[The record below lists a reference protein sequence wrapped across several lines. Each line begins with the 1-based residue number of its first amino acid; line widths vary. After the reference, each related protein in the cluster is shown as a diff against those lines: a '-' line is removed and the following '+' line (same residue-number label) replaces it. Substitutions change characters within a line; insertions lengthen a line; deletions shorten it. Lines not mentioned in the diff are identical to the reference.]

1 MDVKKIVRC
10 LPEQFRELLETG
22 QVEVDGK
29 IKTKEDGAIYD
40 TGYLEFI
47 EWHNK
52 FMQAQYEQVKV
63 NHTPM
68 AMKSLEQEYE
78 ELTTPVVENG
88 VTVEEEK
95 ASAYVSAVGFTAVL
109 KGGDTIRTGAPNSGC
124 FYINGERLTHD
135 YTYNGDG
142 YEVVNVWC
150 FEGKPEAG
158 NPLIVPPQLNDTPT
172 FNITELDVR
181 NIAQTPV
188 VGDSY
193 KNYALTLKAY
203 NFEISGLAT
212 RKLVSN
218 GTDAFN
224 QSSVASTVEEV
235 ESDCVVYGTNSV
247 LTKKNT
253 LKKANFP
260 ELIKIDAGY
269 MSFLNSC
276 TSPDLE
282 IYYPKLQTI
291 QGYKDQSPFYKVE
304 NVIIPST
311 VKTITSIICSA
322 NKTITLNCNKADSI
336 SSEWCLITPTVNF
349 DMCGDW
355 YPSINIAVAAARHSI
370 DWFFPRYDETG
381 KLKYATPLFTHIL
394 HNFAK
399 DNEDALSQAQ
409 PGEEVILQSGWIKL
423 PAAIYEQMTAE
434 DRELAASIGWDLL
447 DDPYKTTEV

>member
-10 LPEQFRELLETG
+10 LPEQYQELLETG

-29 IKTKEDGAIYD
+29 IKTKEDDVIYD

-78 ELTTPVVENG
+78 ELTADEG
-88 VTVEEEK
+88 GKE
-95 ASAYVSAVGFTAVL
+95 SAYVSAVGFTAVL
-109 KGGDTIRTGAPNSGC
+109 KVGDTIRTGAPNSGC

-212 RKLVSN
+212 RKLISN
-218 GTDAFN
+218 GTETFN
-224 QSSVASTVEEV
+224 QTETAATLEEV
-235 ESDCVVYGTNSV
+235 ESDCTVFSN
-247 LTKKNT
+247 KNT
-253 LKKANFP
+253 SPLYQKTNLKKAIFP
-260 ELIKIDAGY
+260 SLVEITQAPAGRY
-269 MSFLNSC
+269 SFLNGC
-276 TSPDLE
+276 TNKDLFISFPNLCKIAGAE
-282 IYYPKLQTI
+282 KSELNI
-291 QGYKDQSPFYKVE
+291 PFLGVKAITLPNSVRLVGNKVFYQ
-304 NVIIPST
+304 NS
-311 VKTITSIICSA
+311 
-322 NKTITLNCNKADSI
+322 TITLNCNRATFASNWCCTSPAENFTMCEDWQAD
-336 SSEWCLITPTVNF
+336 
-349 DMCGDW
+349 
-355 YPSINIAVAAARHSI
+355 INIAVAAKNHTK
-370 DWFFPRYDETG
+370 DWFID
-381 KLKYATPLFTHIL
+381 LFTNKL
-394 HNFAK
+394 HDF
-399 DNEDALSQAQ
+399 S
-409 PGEEVILQSGWIKL
+409 EVYDTGDGGSYFELREITIPL
-423 PAAIYEQMTAE
+423 AIFNSLTEVELAIAE
-434 DRELAASIGWDLL
+434 DKNWTVGGA
-447 DDPYKTTEV
+447 

>member
-10 LPEQFRELLETG
+10 LPEQYKELLETG

-29 IKTKEDGAIYD
+29 IKTKEDGVIYD

-78 ELTTPVVENG
+78 ELTADEG
-88 VTVEEEK
+88 GKE
-95 ASAYVSAVGFTAVL
+95 SAYVSAVGFTAVL
-109 KGGDTIRTGAPNSGC
+109 KSGDTIRTGAPNSGC

-150 FEGKPEAG
+150 FEGKPEAD

-218 GTDAFN
+218 GTETFN
-224 QSSVASTVEEV
+224 QPISSNCIEEI
-235 ESDCVVYGTNSV
+235 ESDCITSVNSIRGM
-247 LTKKNT
+247 TRKST
-253 LKKANFP
+253 LKKAIFP
-260 ELIKIDAGY
+260 NLTTISGAGAQ
-269 MSFLNSC
+269 SFLCECDNKDLIIYMPNLRVINDC
-276 TSPDLE
+276 T
-282 IYYPKLQTI
+282 YGQHA
-291 QGYKDQSPFYKVE
+291 PFYKVV
-304 NVIIPST
+304 NVILPKT
-311 VKTITSIICSA
+311 VQYVGKITLA
-322 NKTITLNCNKADSI
+322 NNQTITLNCNKAKFNSD
-336 SSEWCLITPTVNF
+336 WCYGAPSVNF
-349 DMCGDW
+349 TMCDDW
-355 YPSINIAVAAARHSI
+355 QASINIAVAAKNHTKDWFIDLFRNKLYDHSI
-370 DWFFPRYDETG
+370 TTDTG
-381 KLKYATPLFTHIL
+381 DGGMIVSAGEITIPLAIF
-394 HNFAK
+394 N
-399 DNEDALSQAQ
+399 AL
-409 PGEEVILQSGWIKL
+409 
-423 PAAIYEQMTAE
+423 T
-434 DRELAASIGWDLL
+434 DDELAIAENKNWTVGGA
-447 DDPYKTTEV
+447 

>member
-10 LPEQFRELLETG
+10 LPEQYQELLETG

-29 IKTKEDGAIYD
+29 IKTKEDGVIYD
-40 TGYLEFI
+40 TGYLELI

-78 ELTTPVVENG
+78 ELTADEG
-88 VTVEEEK
+88 GKE
-95 ASAYVSAVGFTAVL
+95 SAYVSAVGFTAVL
-109 KGGDTIRTGAPNSGC
+109 KSGDTIRTGAPNSGC

-158 NPLIVPPQLNDTPT
+158 NPIIVPPQLNDTPT

-212 RKLVSN
+212 RKLIKTGIRTFSQ
-218 GTDAFN
+218 GFT
-224 QSSVASTVEEV
+224 SIVEEV
-235 ESDCVVYGTNSV
+235 ESDCTSV
-247 LTKKNT
+247 GNWHDAIPN
-253 LKKANFP
+253 LKKVIMPKLETIESTAQNFLYGATNP
-260 ELIKIDAGY
+260 EL
-269 MSFLNSC
+269 
-276 TSPDLE
+276 T
-282 IYYPKLQTI
+282 YYVPAL
-291 QGYKDQSPFYKVE
+291 
-304 NVIIPST
+304 
-311 VKTITSIICSA
+311 KTIKSPSSA
-322 NKTITLNCNKADSI
+322 NWCPFFNVVNVVIPPSVTTIANTACYNNKTITLNCNRAKSI
-336 SSEWCLITPTVNF
+336 SSNWCYNTPTINF
-349 DMCGDW
+349 TMCNDW
-355 YPSINIAVAAARHSI
+355 QASINIAVAAKNHTKDWFIDLFRNKLYDHSI
-370 DWFFPRYDETG
+370 TMDTG
-381 KLKYATPLFTHIL
+381 DGGMIVSAGEITIPLAIF
-394 HNFAK
+394 N
-399 DNEDALSQAQ
+399 AL
-409 PGEEVILQSGWIKL
+409 
-423 PAAIYEQMTAE
+423 T
-434 DRELAASIGWDLL
+434 DDELAIAENKNWTVGGA
-447 DDPYKTTEV
+447 

>member
-10 LPEQFRELLETG
+10 LPEQYQELLETG

-29 IKTKEDGAIYD
+29 IKTKEDGVVYD

-78 ELTTPVVENG
+78 ELTADEG
-88 VTVEEEK
+88 GKE
-95 ASAYVSAVGFTAVL
+95 SAYVSAVGFTAVL

-124 FYINGERLTHD
+124 FFINGERLTHD

-142 YEVVNVWC
+142 YEVVNVWV

-158 NPLIVPPQLNDTPT
+158 NPIIVPPQLNDTPT
-172 FNITELDVR
+172 FNITELDMR

-203 NFEISGLAT
+203 NFVISGLAT

-224 QSSVASTVEEV
+224 QSSVASTVEEA
-235 ESDCVVYGTNSV
+235 ESDCVTINSSALANKTNLKSV
-247 LTKKNT
+247 SLPNLEIIVGKQNGF
-253 LKKANFP
+253 LFNCSNP
-260 ELIKIDAGY
+260 ELK
-269 MSFLNSC
+269 MHF
-276 TSPDLE
+276 
-282 IYYPKLQTI
+282 PKLKVINGWNITQT
-291 QGYKDQSPFYKVE
+291 PFNGVE
-304 NVIIPST
+304 NVVIPTS
-311 VKTITSIICSA
+311 VKQMLRVVCSG
-322 NKTITLNCNKADSI
+322 NKTITLNCNRADNI
-336 SSEWCLITPTVNF
+336 APEWCYNTPSVNF

-355 YPSINIAVAAARHSI
+355 YPSINIAVAAKNHAKDWFIDLFRNKLYDHSI
-370 DWFFPRYDETG
+370 TTDTG
-381 KLKYATPLFTHIL
+381 DGGMIVSAGEITIPL
-394 HNFAK
+394 
-399 DNEDALSQAQ
+399 
-409 PGEEVILQSGWIKL
+409 
-423 PAAIYEQMTAE
+423 AIFNAHT
-434 DRELAASIGWDLL
+434 DDELAIAENKNWTVGGA
-447 DDPYKTTEV
+447 

>member
-10 LPEQFRELLETG
+10 LPEQFQELLETG

-29 IKTKEDGAIYD
+29 IKTKEDGVIYD

-78 ELTTPVVENG
+78 ELTADEG
-88 VTVEEEK
+88 GKE
-95 ASAYVSAVGFTAVL
+95 SAYVSAVGFTAVL
-109 KGGDTIRTGAPNSGC
+109 KSGDTIRTGAPNSGC

-142 YEVVNVWC
+142 YEVVNVWV

-218 GTDAFN
+218 GAETFN
-224 QSSVASTVEEV
+224 QKSISTTIEEV
-235 ESDCVVYGTNSV
+235 KSDCITIGTGLNGKANLKRVIMPELTTIQEINTPFLCGSTNPDLTYYIPNLAIIGGSGSGDSSPFTKVVNVVIPNSV
-247 LTKKNT
+247 RVITK
-253 LKKANFP
+253 
-260 ELIKIDAGY
+260 
-269 MSFLNSC
+269 
-276 TSPDLE
+276 
-282 IYYPKLQTI
+282 
-291 QGYKDQSPFYKVE
+291 
-304 NVIIPST
+304 
-311 VKTITSIICSA
+311 IICKH

-336 SSEWCLITPTVNF
+336 SSEWCTNTPTVNF
-349 DMCGDW
+349 DMCDDW
-355 YPSINIAVAAARHSI
+355 QASINIAVAAKNHTKDWFIDLFRNKLYDHSI
-370 DWFFPRYDETG
+370 TTDTG
-381 KLKYATPLFTHIL
+381 DGGMIVSAGEITIPLTIF
-394 HNFAK
+394 N
-399 DNEDALSQAQ
+399 AL
-409 PGEEVILQSGWIKL
+409 
-423 PAAIYEQMTAE
+423 T
-434 DRELAASIGWDLL
+434 DDELAIAENKNWTVGGA
-447 DDPYKTTEV
+447 